1 MTARAPSRRIV
12 QSERTFL
19 AAEMI
24 PNQLLLFALIDR
36 RDQSGIRNKLEL
48 LLPFE
53 NFSEDTEEWIL
64 LLIIV

>member
-1 MTARAPSRRIV
+1 
-12 QSERTFL
+12 
-19 AAEMI
+19 MI
-24 PNQLLLFALIDR
+24 PNQLLFFALIDR